1 MGVPYVTTE
10 PHMRPA
16 DRRNRRWLRWLLVC
30 GAVAIGGVVI
40 GLGSANAGGP
50 GPKSRVTRPDAPIAV
65 VRGKH
70 PLDGVQ
76 RGFPHSTAGA
86 ISAAA
91 ALVSEVYTLD
101 PNYAAFVM
109 SLSADSS
116 YPNASTAA
124 AAGARSLRKYLR
136 IRVGGP
142 PPAGYSAHFQ
152 ADEFQVRNVTANKVM
167 VVLLCKA
174 TFTLPGGGTRGWIG
188 VYPFLM
194 HWQFGDWKDAGHTAP
209 TYLKLAATPYTN
221 RAASLGWK
229 ALLR

>member
-1 MGVPYVTTE
+1 
-10 PHMRPA
+10 
-16 DRRNRRWLRWLLVC
+16 LVC
-30 GAVAIGGVVI
+30 GAITIGGVVI
-40 GLGSANAGGP
+40 GLVSANAGSP
-50 GPKSRVTRPDAPIAV
+50 GPRSPVARPDGPIAV
-65 VRGKH
+65 VRGKY

-91 ALVSEVYTLD
+91 AVVSEVFTLD
-101 PNYAAFVM
+101 ENYAAFVT

-116 YPNASTAA
+116 YPNASKAA
-124 AAGARSLRKYLR
+124 AEGARSLRKYLR
-136 IRVGGP
+136 IRLTGQ

-152 ADEFQVRNVTANKVM
+152 AEEFQVRNVTANKVM
-167 VVLLCKA
+167 VLLLCKA
-174 TFTLPGGGTRGWIG
+174 TFTLPGGGTRGWIA

-194 HWQFGDWKDAGHTAP
+194 HWEYGDWKDAGHTAP

-229 ALLR
+229 GLLR